1 MSGDQIFKEKL
12 KQLHERQD
20 KMIGY
25 VSMTMEKQL
34 LKAITDAMLSNL
46 STKDGIIEGNTANL
60 EILYA
65 IDRVFDKFDKVYG
78 GSLMNRL
85 IDDFG
90 VISRYNYDYFEMFSM
105 ESKSAVKRY
114 KAINTE
120 VDTWLRASIGLDKK
134 GVPTSNGYLDNLVN
148 NKDLRDEI
156 KTMTYDAVSGQL
168 PIAEFTRGLQ
178 TKIQGSEDADGWLT
192 KYYRAYAY
200 DKYAEYDRA
209 NNLAFAN
216 KLKLKWFIYA
226 GGLIDDSR
234 EFCEKRNNILFTT
247 QEAQSWKDDPTLP
260 RTKAERESGNLEGYV
275 PELNM
280 GRWNCRHVV
289 RWISEGL
296 AKTLDPKRFDE
307 LNK

>member
-1 MSGDQIFKEKL
+1 MLGDKIFNEKL
-12 KQLHERQD
+12 KELHERQD

-34 LKAITDAMLSNL
+34 LKAITDAMFSSL
-46 STKDGIIEGNTANL
+46 STKDGIIEGSTANL
-60 EILYA
+60 DVLYA

-90 VISRYNYDYFEMFSM
+90 VISQFNYDYFDLFRV
-105 ESKSAVKRY
+105 ESGVAVKRY
-114 KAINTE
+114 NAINKE
-120 VDTWLRASIGLDKK
+120 VDTWLRTSIGLNKQGK
-134 GVPTSNGYLDNLVN
+134 PTPNGYLDQLVN

-168 PIAEFTRGLQ
+168 PIAEFTKGLQ
-178 TKIQGSEDADGWLT
+178 TKIEGSEDADGWLT
-192 KYYRAYAY
+192 KYYRGYAY

-209 NNLAFAN
+209 NNIVYAK
-216 KLKLKWFIYA
+216 KLDLKWFIYA

-234 EFCEKRNNILFTT
+234 EFCEERNNKVFNTV
-247 QEAQSWKDDPTLP
+247 EAQDWKNDPTLP

-289 RWISEGL
+289 RWISDSL
-296 AKTLDPKRFDE
+296 AKTLDPKKFAE
-307 LNK
+307 FNK